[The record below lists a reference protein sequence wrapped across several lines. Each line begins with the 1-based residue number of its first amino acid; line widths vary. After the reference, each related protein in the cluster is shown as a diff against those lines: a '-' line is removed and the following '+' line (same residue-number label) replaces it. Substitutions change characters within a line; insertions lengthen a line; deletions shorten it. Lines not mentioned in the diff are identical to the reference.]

1 MILGVGTNIMGIIHR
16 ILKDL
21 SSYQLKIVLSW
32 QKFTLE
38 KVNPNDSARQVASSG
53 DRGTQKSNSV
63 LPEHHLV
70 VTKHQVP
77 NLIVDITVRFCFPHQ
92 KQSKPRV

>member
-21 SSYQLKIVLSW
+21 SSYQLKIVLSL

-38 KVNPNDSARQVASSG
+38 KVNPNDSARQVASSA

>member
-21 SSYQLKIVLSW
+21 SSYQLKIVLSL

-38 KVNPNDSARQVASSG
+38 KVNPNDSACQVASSG

-77 NLIVDITVRFCFPHQ
+77 NLIVDITVRFCFPHP

>member
-1 MILGVGTNIMGIIHR
+1 MILGVGTNLMGIIHR

-21 SSYQLKIVLSW
+21 SSYQLKIVLSLH
-32 QKFTLE
+32 KFTLE
-38 KVNPNDSARQVASSG
+38 KVNPNDSACQVASSG

-63 LPEHHLV
+63 FPEHHLV

-77 NLIVDITVRFCFPHQ
+77 NLIVDITVRFCFPYQ

>member
-21 SSYQLKIVLSW
+21 SSYQLKIVLSL

-38 KVNPNDSARQVASSG
+38 KVNPNDSACQVASSA

>member
-1 MILGVGTNIMGIIHR
+1 MILGVGTNILGIIPR

-21 SSYQLKIVLSW
+21 SSYQLKIVLSL

>member
-1 MILGVGTNIMGIIHR
+1 MILGVSTNIMGIIHR
-16 ILKDL
+16 ILKDF
-21 SSYQLKIVLSW
+21 SSYQLKIVLSL

>member
-1 MILGVGTNIMGIIHR
+1 MILGVGTNILGIIHR

-21 SSYQLKIVLSW
+21 SSYQLKIVLSL

-38 KVNPNDSARQVASSG
+38 KVNPNDSACQVASSG

>member
-16 ILKDL
+16 ILKDF
-21 SSYQLKIVLSW
+21 SSYQLKIVLSL

-38 KVNPNDSARQVASSG
+38 KVNPHDSARQVASSG

>member
-21 SSYQLKIVLSW
+21 SSYQLKIVLSL

-38 KVNPNDSARQVASSG
+38 KVNPNDSACQVASSG

-70 VTKHQVP
+70 VPKHQVP
-77 NLIVDITVRFCFPHQ
+77 NLIVDITVRFCFPYQ

>member
-16 ILKDL
+16 ILKYL
-21 SSYQLKIVLSW
+21 SSYQLKIVLSL

>member
-1 MILGVGTNIMGIIHR
+1 MILDVGTNIMGIIHR

-21 SSYQLKIVLSW
+21 SSYQLKIVLSL

-38 KVNPNDSARQVASSG
+38 KVNPNDSACQVASSG

-77 NLIVDITVRFCFPHQ
+77 NLIVDITVRFCFPYQ